1 MPKNWSSKRKNK
13 NKIDFKFKI
22 QIFRLLEM
30 RMPRSSSFSVRD
42 ILDLPH
48 MKSSSSPISATTTV
62 TGDQPSAENCAANDA
77 ISDKA
82 QNAAISNSDA
92 NFNERTKSPSDLTE
106 AQRLQ
111 QSKLILRKTCF
122 KRWQYCGKRLF
133 PSLEYL
139 GKSIKKRF
147 KKFKFVSTKV
157 WKLFECLVKGNKSAL
172 SSQ

>member
-1 MPKNWSSKRKNK
+1 
-13 NKIDFKFKI
+13 
-22 QIFRLLEM
+22 M

-92 NFNERTKSPSDLTE
+92 NFNERAKSPSDLRE

-111 QSKLILRKTCF
+111 QSKLILRETCF
-122 KRWQYCGKRLF
+122 KRWQYGGKRLF
-133 PSLEYL
+133 TFLNY
-139 GKSIKKRF
+139 F
-147 KKFKFVSTKV
+147 
-157 WKLFECLVKGNKSAL
+157 
-172 SSQ
+172 

>member
-1 MPKNWSSKRKNK
+1 
-13 NKIDFKFKI
+13 
-22 QIFRLLEM
+22 M

-111 QSKLILRKTCF
+111 QSK
-122 KRWQYCGKRLF
+122 
-133 PSLEYL
+133 
-139 GKSIKKRF
+139 
-147 KKFKFVSTKV
+147 FV
-157 WKLFECLVKGNKSAL
+157 L
-172 SSQ
+172 